1 MVNNMVMWG
10 SSSLDL
16 LGQLWKDASNIQ
28 ASILF
33 GVGQLFPHVN
43 LYLNGGRLLMSAMI
57 FLHYKVEGLSQPD
70 SQTSKR
76 NVLHRDSHS

>member
-1 MVNNMVMWG
+1 MWG

-43 LYLNGGRLLMSAMI
+43 LCLNGERLLMSAMT
-57 FLHYKVEGLSQPD
+57 FLQYRVEGLSHPD
-70 SQTSKR
+70 SQTLKR
-76 NVLHRDSHS
+76 NVLHGGSHS